1 MPCDRRRTP
10 LTALLVMIFALPLV
24 VGSGALAEHKTVHDR
39 PPGCENL
46 SGPPGGS
53 QNCTDPTTTTTTSTP
68 QPPHYTCRAS
78 LIRVT
83 GPAVATFEPVVAND
97 QEDPCMYENAT
108 VGGARTNPVVL
119 PGRLGIARG
128 GFAEANILPP
138 ALAVAAVTDVTLTPP
153 GGPEIRIQL
162 VHSEARASCQAL
174 VGDSRVVGLSIDG
187 EAFDVPE
194 GEQRMVDLGGATLV
208 LNEQTTTSDTITQRA
223 AVLRTPLMD
232 VVLAEA
238 IADVHNCS

>member
-1 MPCDRRRTP
+1 MSFDGRRTP
-10 LTALLVMIFALPLV
+10 STAFLAMIIALPLLI
-24 VGSGALAEHKTVHDR
+24 GSGALAEHKTGHEG
-39 PPGCENL
+39 PPGCKNL

-53 QNCTDPTTTTTTSTP
+53 QNCTNPTTTTTTP
-68 QPPHYTCRAS
+68 RPPDYTCRAS

-83 GPAVATFEPVVAND
+83 GPAVGTFEPVVAND
-97 QEDPCMYENAT
+97 QEDPCMYENST

-119 PGRLGIARG
+119 PGHVGIARG
-128 GFAEANILPP
+128 GFAEANVLPP

-153 GGPEIRIQL
+153 GGPEIRIRM

-194 GEQRMVDLGGATLV
+194 GEQRMVDLGGSTLV

-223 AVLRTPLMD
+223 AVLRTPLLD